1 MLSFS
6 VISVLKKYV
15 YLTQNHINLQGLLL
29 TNMETTTV
37 FNDNQIKLGLVTATI
52 SLIFMYKVLSTK
64 KSNYKLPPGPK
75 GWPIIGNLYGMKISL
90 I

>member
-1 MLSFS
+1 M
-6 VISVLKKYV
+6 
-15 YLTQNHINLQGLLL
+15 

-37 FNDNQIKLGLVTATI
+37 FNDNQIKLGLVTAII
-52 SLIFMYKVLSTK
+52 SLIFMYKVLSIK